1 MWARCLLLHV
11 RVVFAHHAMNRAF
24 AASLRVAARNTR
36 PSGCVSAVRPSPAA
50 VGALCRSLA
59 TASLPA
65 STPAPAAEQHAS
77 QAAAAA
83 ADAEPPTSSLWAKLL
98 AFSLGVSVAAAYFLA
113 TTLTGE
119 GGVWAGATPGGVHDG
134 DDALYAEVAA
144 SARELRELRLKVAT
158 LEHTVSAL
166 KRDVAATSGGA

>member
-1 MWARCLLLHV
+1 
-11 RVVFAHHAMNRAF
+11 MNRAF

-50 VGALCRSLA
+50 VGACCRSLA

-65 STPAPAAEQHAS
+65 STPTPAAEQPASS